1 MRLKDAKM
9 HSIVRVRKILAN
21 GELRRRFLDLGLIE
35 GTDIEVL
42 YKSALGDPIAYLI
55 RGAIIALREEEGDKI
70 QVISNN

>member
-1 MRLKDAKM
+1 M

-21 GELRRRFLDLGLIE
+21 GELRRRFLDLGIIE

-42 YKSALGDPIAYLI
+42 FKSALGDPIAYLI
-55 RGAIIALREEEGDKI
+55 SGAIIALREEEGDKI

>member
-21 GELRRRFLDLGLIE
+21 GELRRRFLDLGIIE
-35 GTDIEVL
+35 GTDLVVL
-42 YKSALGDPIAYLI
+42 FKSALGDPIAYLI